1 MLRTG
6 HLSALHWNLILRN
19 NLPYWVISDTPYLPQ
34 ALDLPALPYI
44 KEPCMW
50 ESQCLDNDHLFPLS
64 EKYPLYEQS
73 CNFSTCQMFV
83 HLSKYLSKLV
93 GAYYL
98 QTKGYPRERV
108 LNKMILQ
115 RGHFRNG
122 QTFGF
127 HFILHVS
134 IHQIF
139 LRALVSTVTFLF
151 EALGPVTKLWPLS
164 LLSPQFLWTS
174 ERFVWVFKGWKRL
187 FVKL

>member
-1 MLRTG
+1 MQEILWGKIASNSSCLTCWE
-6 HLSALHWNLILRN
+6 LAIWVLCIEILFCETTYLIGPSL
-19 NLPYWVISDTPYLPQ
+19 TQPYLLP

-139 LRALVSTVTFLF
+139 
-151 EALGPVTKLWPLS
+151 
-164 LLSPQFLWTS
+164 
-174 ERFVWVFKGWKRL
+174 
-187 FVKL
+187 